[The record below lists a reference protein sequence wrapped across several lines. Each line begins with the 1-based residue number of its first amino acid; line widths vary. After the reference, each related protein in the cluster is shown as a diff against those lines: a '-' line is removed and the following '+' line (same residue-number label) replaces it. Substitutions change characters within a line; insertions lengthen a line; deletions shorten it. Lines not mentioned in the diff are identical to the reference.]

1 MCTTVPAGEK
11 YTTEIKIYGNNRTG
25 LLVDISRTL
34 TERNIDVTAM
44 NVRTSKQGTAT
55 ITISFD
61 ISSVEELNRIIDKL
75 RQIESVLDIER
86 SAS

>member
-1 MCTTVPAGEK
+1 MRSGRRVRKRPQVR
-11 YTTEIKIYGNNRTG
+11 NNRTG

-55 ITISFD
+55 ITVSFD
-61 ISSVEELNRIIDKL
+61 IPGVEELNRIIDKL

>member
-1 MCTTVPAGEK
+1 
-11 YTTEIKIYGNNRTG
+11 
-25 LLVDISRTL
+25 
-34 TERNIDVTAM
+34 M

-55 ITISFD
+55 ITVSFD
-61 ISSVEELNRIIDKL
+61 IPGVEELNRIIDKL

>member
-1 MCTTVPAGEK
+1 M
-11 YTTEIKIYGNNRTG
+11 
-25 LLVDISRTL
+25 
-34 TERNIDVTAM
+34 TAM

>member
-1 MCTTVPAGEK
+1 
-11 YTTEIKIYGNNRTG
+11 
-25 LLVDISRTL
+25 
-34 TERNIDVTAM
+34 M
-44 NVRTSKQGTAT
+44 NVRTSKQDTAT